1 MLYSILVYSVPG
13 VFDQLPEEQQQAA
26 IDKHHALQHEL
37 AEAKALGPVAQ
48 LMGTESAVTVRQQ
61 GDQTLVLDG
70 PFAETKEHFLGFY
83 VLECDSLEDAIAAA
97 KKLPLGIAAYEVR
110 PVQWVPDIVRM
121 MPTEDD
127 R

>member
-13 VFDQLPEEQQQAA
+13 VFDQLPETEQQAA
-26 IDKHHALQHEL
+26 IAKHHALQHEL
-37 AEAKALGPVAQ
+37 AEAKVLGPVAQ

-61 GDQTLVLDG
+61 GEQTLVLDG

-97 KKLPLGIAAYEVR
+97 KKLPLNIAAYEVR

-121 MPTEDD
+121 MPTEND

>member
-1 MLYSILVYSVPG
+1 MLYSILVYSSPG
-13 VFDQLPEEQQQAA
+13 VFEQLPEDEQQAA
-26 IDKHHALQHEL
+26 IDKHHALQQEL
-37 AEAKALGPVAQ
+37 AEANVLGPVAQ

-61 GDQTLVLDG
+61 GEQTLVLDG

-97 KKLPLGIAAYEVR
+97 KKLPLDIAAYEIR
-110 PVQWVPDIVRM
+110 PVQWVPEIVQM
-121 MPTEDD
+121 MPKTGD